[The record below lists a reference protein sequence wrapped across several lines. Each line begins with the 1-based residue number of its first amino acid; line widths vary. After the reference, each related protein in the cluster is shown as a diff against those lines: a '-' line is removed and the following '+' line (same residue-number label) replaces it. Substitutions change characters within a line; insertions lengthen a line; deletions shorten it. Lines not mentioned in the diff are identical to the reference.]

1 MCFMCSIYS
10 MTNQYMINMLKK
22 QLHGGPAE
30 TLIPSSTA
38 PHRRQQNKIL
48 FYLYKIGFDF
58 GLVC

>member
-1 MCFMCSIYS
+1 
-10 MTNQYMINMLKK
+10 MLKK